1 MKEVIQQH
9 GFAVSIALMII
20 ILVIAAYGYFYIRIQ
35 KKNDKLLDHR
45 GIIEMWPS
53 LVSTLG
59 VLGTFAGITMGL
71 YYFDTN
77 DLTNSIPLLL
87 SGLKTAFFTSLAGMA
102 GSLVLSGQVNKLF
115 DEKTGGVSDSA
126 EAAGIVVKAL
136 ETLKTQTE
144 KQAQSQTLFYNSCLN
159 DLLIHCL
166 LLVRE
171 LQENEAQ
178 SEEDGKQSNGDV
190 D

>member
-1 MKEVIQQH
+1 MKELIQQH

-20 ILVIAAYGYFYIRIQ
+20 ILVIAAYGYFYIKSQ

-136 ETLKTQTE
+136 ETLNNKYKNKKQELIGVQHRQINIANNVHVHRAWEGSTKLTRMALSKKNNKTI
-144 KQAQSQTLFYNSCLN
+144 
-159 DLLIHCL
+159 D
-166 LLVRE
+166 
-171 LQENEAQ
+171 
-178 SEEDGKQSNGDV
+178 
-190 D
+190 